1 MKTTFTP
8 GYSWNFLPQ
17 VFLIAALA
25 NEFLGAEKTAM
36 RTRMWSESEHG
47 LGCGSVKAV
56 FSSGLTKI
64 ETFLKLQ
71 VSTKMKEGFI

>member
-1 MKTTFTP
+1 MP
-8 GYSWNFLPQ
+8 H

-25 NEFLGAEKTAM
+25 KEFLGAEKTAI

-47 LGCGSVKAV
+47 LGCGSVNAV

-71 VSTKMKEGFI
+71 VSKKMKERFI